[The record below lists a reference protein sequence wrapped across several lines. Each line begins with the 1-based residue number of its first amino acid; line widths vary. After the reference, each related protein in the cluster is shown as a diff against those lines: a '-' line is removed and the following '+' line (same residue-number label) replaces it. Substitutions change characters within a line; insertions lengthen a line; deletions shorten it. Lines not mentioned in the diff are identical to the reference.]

1 MVSLMGSV
9 VDYLGSKISSN
20 LTWYSFAVSYSKE
33 EITFQW
39 SSIFTEDKK
48 NEEEDRQRKEERSS
62 SSSSLPT
69 PKRLSSDAI
78 TMAPLDDGITYP
90 IVREVWPSSDCSSA
104 LKNQRG
110 TYTFLFIRTLIMYQ
124 CCLRYACT
132 TYLKALANNDP
143 QTPQTFRGW
152 DYKIIVELIKFA
164 KCLINKLATRSNS

>member
-62 SSSSLPT
+62 SSSPT

-78 TMAPLDDGITYP
+78 TLAPLDDGITYP

-143 QTPQTFRGW
+143 QTIRG
-152 DYKIIVELIKFA
+152 YNCKRIVEFY
-164 KCLINKLATRSNS
+164 

>member
-9 VDYLGSKISSN
+9 VDYIGSKISSN

-62 SSSSLPT
+62 SSSSPT

-78 TMAPLDDGITYP
+78 TLAPLDDGITYP

-110 TYTFLFIRTLIMYQ
+110 TYTFLFIRTLITYQ
-124 CCLRYACT
+124 CCLRYA
-132 TYLKALANNDP
+132 YLFDGHWPIMILKHFEVCKMFDNPLIGQESGYRLLVA
-143 QTPQTFRGW
+143 
-152 DYKIIVELIKFA
+152 IIGITRLI
-164 KCLINKLATRSNS
+164 